1 MESLYRR
8 ARPVFLESVF
18 IGQQKIQGVE
28 GPPWGVVP
36 IQTAVLGEV
45 ATIQPQGVVRPIQL
59 KLGEDEDGLAETP
72 VLHHVVKK
80 ALPADFH
87 RRVDIHVHLPAG
99 ATPKDGPSAGIA
111 LAVALASAL
120 TGTPVRGHLAMTGE
134 VTLRGRVLPVGGIR
148 EKGVAAHRHGITQV
162 LLPHGNA
169 RDLTELPDPIRTDL
183 NWQLVRSM
191 DEVLAHALT
200 RPLPF
205 APARLP
211 KVRRARQT
219 SAGVR
224 IPMVT
229 SRPS

>member
-1 MESLYRR
+1 
-8 ARPVFLESVF
+8 
-18 IGQQKIQGVE
+18 
-28 GPPWGVVP
+28 
-36 IQTAVLGEV
+36 
-45 ATIQPQGVVRPIQL
+45 
-59 KLGEDEDGLAETP
+59 
-72 VLHHVVKK
+72 
-80 ALPADFH
+80 
-87 RRVDIHVHLPAG
+87 VDIHVHLPAG

-162 LLPHGNA
+162 LLPQGNA

-200 RPLPF
+200 RPLPL